1 MSNKTDTECW
11 KVKGEY
17 DPVLEVWE
25 SYGGD
30 LYFITEK
37 NEETGDVF
45 LYARLYHM
53 PEFAEWGWN
62 NIDLLQ
68 EAYGRYKLWPV
79 QKQNWPNIETYEKG
93 LLVKC
98 E

>member
-1 MSNKTDTECW
+1 MSNKLDTECW
-11 KVKGEY
+11 KVKGED

-25 SYGGD
+25 SYYGD
-30 LYFITEK
+30 LYFITKK

-45 LYARLYHM
+45 LYARLYAM

-68 EAYGRYKLWPV
+68 EAYGKFKLWQVP
-79 QKQNWPNIETYEKG
+79 KQNWPNIETYEKG
-93 LLVKC
+93 LLVQC
-98 E
+98 R